1 MGNGESYLKKTNFWI
16 SEQLL
21 SLRDILNFIFS
32 GLIFNLHGLYLFILM
47 AINIFNGDWL
57 MLSLTRV
64 SYFFGTS
71 KEIRTQYFFF
81 ISKNFPLSL
90 SWMISF
96 LSFFLFWKQLKKI
109 FFHSFQFCF
118 MESANYFCTFSN
130 SRLPFLQFQFQF
142 QLWCFKT
149 SERISVIKSGFVLS
163 KYFLLERE

>member
-130 SRLPFLQFQFQF
+130 SRLPFLQFQFQ
-142 QLWCFKT
+142 LWCFKT